1 MIVALREWCQHCEVL
16 KVFKTNTKMDKH
28 PRCSVG
34 VKHNQDCFQS
44 YFVKKDFSV
53 SNPFDLDPDL
63 LKTLKYRVNMDCI
76 PNICN
81 HHLAAYTKCFN
92 NHTKRSKFCSDP
104 FKIHS
109 SDHRPTGKKI
119 VSLKLCDLLC
129 ENKVELNIP
138 IFPGLKVCANCL
150 TRLSSA
156 IHSMQKLT
164 TSSTSSL
171 EDMEMAFSNVDDN
184 VFVSPQHG
192 VNIANKAAEVL
203 GLTPLK
209 VDLKESKSARL
220 QRIWKKGEQVRGKYE
235 EVLHESLINEV
246 VIPSSSEDSGN
257 YLQSDFELLM
267 SELKERCSKLKL
279 EKDQSAIL
287 SLLTLAP
294 ISWTISFTAEFFSV
308 SEWEVRRARILKKEK
323 GILETPNK
331 KKGRAMTDDEKQI
344 IREFYES
351 DEHSR
356 MQPGMKDTVSV
367 RVEAGQKKIKVQ
379 KRLLLMNIDELYFKF
394 KEFSLNTLF
403 MKACGRSKF
412 FTLRPEHVVE
422 VGSRGTHNVCV
433 CEKHQNVKL
442 MIDAL
447 CNKNVE
453 KHLFMDR
460 IVCDINA
467 YDCMMKKC
475 VRCPGIASLRL
486 QIVQLIGDRTTVRY
500 KSWVST
506 DRTMLENKE
515 CNVSVF
521 IDTFLQKIDG
531 LTIHH
536 FVAKQQSKFCR
547 EMKQNLLPEDCL
559 IQGDFSQNYSMF
571 VQDSTQSSFFNPV
584 GQATIHPF
592 IVYANISGK
601 ITPHSIA
608 VISDC
613 NVHNTVA
620 VHSFLRPVLNYVKEL
635 CPIVKN
641 VNYFT
646 DGAASQYKNYKNI
659 ANLIHHFEDFGLNAE
674 WHYFATSHGKGPCD
688 GTGGTIK
695 RLARRKSLQ
704 SINNSSED
712 IQTPVALFEFANS
725 NIENIK
731 FFYVSTEDIKANEE
745 HLVKRF
751 ESAKTL
757 PGTQSF
763 HKFKPLNSTTVTASE
778 LSCSLVAKQFVII
791 QPQQSEL
798 RIDFNKIHVNS
809 VVACLYEETGEWYL
823 ATVKEKN
830 NEDFELSVHFFK
842 PCGNQTELQGFR
854 KSARDDTAL
863 MPLKN
868 IIKIV
873 ETLENTTRR
882 SRTYKMGT
890 EERSENE
897 NLFSEMMKNSA
908 H

>member
-1 MIVALREWCQHCEVL
+1 M
-16 KVFKTNTKMDKH
+16 
-28 PRCSVG
+28 
-34 VKHNQDCFQS
+34 
-44 YFVKKDFSV
+44 
-53 SNPFDLDPDL
+53 
-63 LKTLKYRVNMDCI
+63 
-76 PNICN
+76 
-81 HHLAAYTKCFN
+81 
-92 NHTKRSKFCSDP
+92 
-104 FKIHS
+104 
-109 SDHRPTGKKI
+109 
-119 VSLKLCDLLC
+119 
-129 ENKVELNIP
+129 
-138 IFPGLKVCANCL
+138 
-150 TRLSSA
+150 
-156 IHSMQKLT
+156 
-164 TSSTSSL
+164 
-171 EDMEMAFSNVDDN
+171 
-184 VFVSPQHG
+184 
-192 VNIANKAAEVL
+192 
-203 GLTPLK
+203 
-209 VDLKESKSARL
+209 
-220 QRIWKKGEQVRGKYE
+220 RGKYE
-235 EVLHESLINEV
+235 EVLHESLVDE
-246 VIPSSSEDSGN
+246 VIPSSNLEDSGI
-257 YLQSDFELLM
+257 YLQSDLEILM
-267 SELKERCSKLKL
+267 FELKERCAKLQL

-294 ISWTISFTAEFFSV
+294 VSWTISSTAVFFSV
-308 SEWEVRRARILKKEK
+308 TEWEVKRARMLKKEK
-323 GILETPNK
+323 GILEKPNK
-331 KKGRAMTDDEKQI
+331 KKGRAMTEEEKQI
-344 IREFYES
+344 IKEFYES

-356 MQPGMKDTVSV
+356 LQPGMKDTVSV
-367 RVEAGQKKIKVQ
+367 RVQAGQKKVKIQ
-379 KRLLLMNIDELYFKF
+379 KRLLLMNVDELYFKF
-394 KEFSLNTLF
+394 KEFCLNTLC
-403 MKACGRSKF
+403 MKACGRSKL

-447 CNKNVE
+447 CNKNVD

-515 CNVSVF
+515 CNACDF
-521 IDTFLQKIDG
+521 IETILQKIYV

-547 EMKQNLLPEDCL
+547 EIKEKLVPEDCL

-584 GQATIHPF
+584 AQATIHPF

-890 EERSENE
+890 EERSEIE